1 MATKKTQ
8 TTAPLAPVVVKN
20 ETQAM
25 DVATTSG
32 RKRPF
37 VAINDE
43 GKLVVCSRRTAAKYG
58 WEAQGALFTRSGGKE
73 ADKLAPWDA
82 AAEKQRSKEAVP
94 EANGKNH
101 KNGTKDNG
109 HLERVVRNVVRK
121 ELSKAK

>member
-8 TTAPLAPVVVKN
+8 TTAPLGPVVVKN

-58 WEAQGALFTRSGGKE
+58 WEAQGALFTRSGGKDAPAKKAE
-73 ADKLAPWDA
+73 KLAPWDA
-82 AAEKQRSKEAVP
+82 AAEKQKEAAPAARSLNRMVQ
-94 EANGKNH
+94 
-101 KNGTKDNG
+101 
-109 HLERVVRNVVRK
+109 RVVRK
-121 ELSKAK
+121 ELSNHFNEKG